1 MTTARD
7 GERGRAWNLHQNEG
21 FPEKK
26 NGGEKNGVREQKEG
40 NWEFYRLWFLPPPV
54 FYQQSLLYGTDVSGR
69 YQSAY
74 GTSFQ
79 KPAQFIFASLSIAW
93 CWQLL

>member
-40 NWEFYRLWFLPPPV
+40 NWEFHRLWFLPPPV
-54 FYQQSLLYGTDVSGR
+54 FCS
-69 YQSAY
+69 
-74 GTSFQ
+74 
-79 KPAQFIFASLSIAW
+79 PAMGGL
-93 CWQLL
+93 